1 MRKIVALLTVA
12 ALLAA
17 AATAYA
23 ATTTVSWK
31 VGSTKTVKIHKG
43 GSVKW
48 VWTDGQPHNVKGPG
62 VATKVVTKK
71 GYATSHRF
79 TRKGTFR
86 YVCQIHSSMKTT
98 VKVG

>member
-12 ALLAA
+12 ALLVA

-23 ATTTVSWK
+23 ATSVSWK
-31 VGSTKTVKIHKG
+31 VGSTKTVKIGRG
-43 GSVKW
+43 GTVKW

-62 VATKVVTKK
+62 VSTKVVTKK
-71 GYATSHRF
+71 GYSTSHRF